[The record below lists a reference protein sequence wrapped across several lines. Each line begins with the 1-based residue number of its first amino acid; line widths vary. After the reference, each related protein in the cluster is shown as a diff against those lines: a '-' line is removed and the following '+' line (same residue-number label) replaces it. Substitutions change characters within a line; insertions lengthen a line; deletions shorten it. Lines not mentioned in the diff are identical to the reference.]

1 MKESLAYG
9 RRLGTE
15 VLDPMKNAFVGKDEI
30 IDLLGICLVG
40 GENLFLLGPP
50 GTAKSALVHDLSARL
65 RGHTFDYLLTRF
77 TEPNELFGPFD
88 IRKLREGELITN
100 TEGMLPEAYLV
111 FLDELLNANSA
122 ILNSL
127 LMALNERVFRRGR
140 ETRPL
145 KALMFVGA
153 SNHTPEDDALKA
165 LYDRFLLRVHCDNVA
180 EERLP
185 EVLLAGWKLEAGKSP
200 EAAFGFDE
208 VEALQGLLPRVDL
221 APIQKRY
228 VELVHRIRQAGIPVS
243 DRRAVKLQNAI
254 AASAILCGRLSART
268 TDLWVLRFTWETEE
282 QQEVLRELVEQSLRD
297 LEVDDAD
304 HPRARGGDEP
314 DAEELARELAAIAS
328 QIDRNENGPNPDPSA
343 SEDRSYLRDR
353 LAILDGRCQWVSDA
367 DKRELL
373 TGQVSDLW
381 RKLPE
386 LT

>member
-1 MKESLAYG
+1 
-9 RRLGTE
+9 
-15 VLDPMKNAFVGKDEI
+15 
-30 IDLLGICLVG
+30 
-40 GENLFLLGPP
+40 
-50 GTAKSALVHDLSARL
+50 
-65 RGHTFDYLLTRF
+65 
-77 TEPNELFGPFD
+77 
-88 IRKLREGELITN
+88 
-100 TEGMLPEAYLV
+100 MLPEAYLV

-140 ETRPL
+140 ETRAL

-153 SNHTPEDDALKA
+153 SNRTPEDDALKA

-185 EVLLAGWKLEAGKSP
+185 EVLRAGWKLAADNPP

-208 VEALQGLLPRVDL
+208 VEALQDLLPSIDL
-221 APIQKRY
+221 APVQKRY

-254 AASAILCGRLSART
+254 ASSAILCGRSEARMS
-268 TDLWVLRFTWETEE
+268 DLWVLRFTWETEE

-297 LEVDDAD
+297 LEVDGTD

-328 QIDRNENGPNPDPSA
+328 QIDRDRSSGADSGRDAKRSA
-343 SEDRSYLRDR
+343 HEDRLYLRDR
-353 LAILDGRCQWVSDA
+353 LAILDGRCQWVTDT

-373 TGQVSDLW
+373 TERVSDLW

-386 LT
+386 LA